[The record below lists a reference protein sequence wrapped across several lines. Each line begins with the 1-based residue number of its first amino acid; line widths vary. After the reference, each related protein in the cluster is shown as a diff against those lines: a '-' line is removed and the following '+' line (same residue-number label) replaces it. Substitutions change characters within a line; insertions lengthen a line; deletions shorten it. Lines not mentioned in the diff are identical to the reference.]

1 MREILSR
8 KGNTMLVITIILSVE
23 VGILTGFG
31 IVELAHRVIARRNL
45 AKYEAMVTE
54 AVRDGLAEAFAPSE
68 ADYTAYINGDS
79 GERYTDEELAE
90 LEEEQIDNYLDQMI
104 DNQIENLLLEKY

>member
-1 MREILSR
+1 MEI
-8 KGNTMLVITIILSVE
+8 MTIILSVE
-23 VGILTGFG
+23 VGILIGFG
-31 IVELAHRVIARRNL
+31 IVELAQRVIAKRNL
-45 AKYEAMVTE
+45 AKFEAMVTE
-54 AVRDGLAEAFAPSE
+54 AVKDGLAEAFAPSE

>member
-1 MREILSR
+1 MEI
-8 KGNTMLVITIILSVE
+8 MTIILIEE
-23 VGILTGFG
+23 VGILIGFG
-31 IVELAHRVIARRNL
+31 IVELAQRVIAKRNL
-45 AKYEAMVTE
+45 AKFEAMVTE
-54 AVRDGLAEAFAPSE
+54 AVKDGLAEAFAPSE
-68 ADYTAYINGDS
+68 ADYAAYINGDS